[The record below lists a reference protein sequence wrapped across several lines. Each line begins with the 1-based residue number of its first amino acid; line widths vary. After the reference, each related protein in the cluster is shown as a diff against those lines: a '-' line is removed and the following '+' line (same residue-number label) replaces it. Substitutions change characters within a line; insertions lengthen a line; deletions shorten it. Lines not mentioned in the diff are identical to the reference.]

1 MTFYKTIRSLLI
13 IFCFSLILNGC
24 SKIPKPD
31 WSKPIEPNA
40 KKRAQQNAMDG
51 KGIGIPLFDGN
62 KKGGD
67 FLFASSNPMWKSTL
81 DTLSFIS
88 LANVDYSGGII
99 ITDWY
104 SDGNTDEAIKITVR
118 FLSNEIRS
126 DGLIVSLYKRNCIKD
141 ICSTTELKDDLVLDI
156 QRKILQKAA
165 IYKAEKDSK
174 TKESAPKV
182 TYKGDN
188 N

>member
-13 IFCFSLILNGC
+13 FFCFSFILNGC

-40 KKRAQQNAMDG
+40 KKRAQQNARDG
-51 KGIGIPLFDGN
+51 NGIGIPIFDGN

-118 FLSNEIRS
+118 FLSNEIRA
-126 DGLIVSLYKRNCIKD
+126 DGLTVKIYKRDCIKEKCN
-141 ICSTTELKDDLVLDI
+141 IKEIKTNLVVELKDS
-156 QRKILQKAA
+156 ILKKAVNYQKS
-165 IYKAEKDSK
+165 SK
-174 TKESAPKV
+174 TNRAKKSKKV
-182 TYKGDN
+182 YKDN
-188 N
+188 

>member
-1 MTFYKTIRSLLI
+1 MTNYKSIKTVFILL
-13 IFCFSLILNGC
+13 CLALMTGGC
-24 SKIPKPD
+24 GKLSTPD

-40 KKRAQQNAMDG
+40 RKRAQQNAIEG

-118 FLSNEIRS
+118 FLSNEIRA
-126 DGLIVSLYKRNCIKD
+126 DGLTVKIYKRDCIKEKCN
-141 ICSTTELKDDLVLDI
+141 IKEIKTNLVVELKDS
-156 QRKILQKAA
+156 ILKKAVIYQKS
-165 IYKAEKDSK
+165 SK
-174 TKESAPKV
+174 TNRTKKSKKV
-182 TYKGDN
+182 YKDN
-188 N
+188 

>member
-1 MTFYKTIRSLLI
+1 MTINKTIRSFLI
-13 IFCFSLILNGC
+13 IFCTTLVFAGC

-31 WSKPIEPNA
+31 WSKTIEPNA
-40 KKRAQQNAMDG
+40 KKRAQQNAIDG

-88 LANVDYSGGII
+88 LANVDYPGGVI

-104 SDGNTDEAIKITVR
+104 SDGNIDEAIKITVR
-118 FLSNEIRS
+118 FLSNDIRP
-126 DGLIVSLYKRNCIKD
+126 DGFIVKIYKRNCFKEKCNVKEIKTNLVVEMKD
-141 ICSTTELKDDLVLDI
+141 SILK
-156 QRKILQKAA
+156 KAV
-165 IYKAEKDSK
+165 IYKNEANKSNKSKKSKKIYKD
-174 TKESAPKV
+174 
-182 TYKGDN
+182 N
-188 N
+188 

>member
-13 IFCFSLILNGC
+13 IFCISIIFNGC

-40 KKRAQQNAMDG
+40 KKRARQNAIDG

-62 KKGGD
+62 KNGGD

-88 LANVDYSGGII
+88 LANVDYSGGVI

-104 SDGNTDEAIKITVR
+104 SDGNPDESIKIIVR
-118 FLSNEIRS
+118 FLSNEIRTDS
-126 DGLIVSLYKRNCIKD
+126 IKIIVHSKNCKTNQTCNSMLLYLGL
-141 ICSTTELKDDLVLDI
+141 
-156 QRKILQKAA
+156 
-165 IYKAEKDSK
+165 
-174 TKESAPKV
+174 SAQ
-182 TYKGDN
+182 
-188 N
+188 

>member
-13 IFCFSLILNGC
+13 IFCASLIFSGC
-24 SKIPKPD
+24 SKFSKPD

-40 KKRAQQNAMDG
+40 RKRAQQNAIEG

-104 SDGNTDEAIKITVR
+104 SEGNLDEAIKITVR
-118 FLSNEIRS
+118 FLSNDIRA
-126 DGLIVSLYKRNCIKD
+126 DGLTVKIYKRNCVKEKCNVKEIKTD
-141 ICSTTELKDDLVLDI
+141 LVSELKTS
-156 QRKILQKAA
+156 ILKKAVV
-165 IYKAEKDSK
+165 YEKNKNKANKSK
-174 TKESAPKV
+174 TRNKK
-182 TYKGDN
+182 YKDN
-188 N
+188 

>member
-13 IFCFSLILNGC
+13 IFCFSIIFNGC
-24 SKIPKPD
+24 SKISKPD

-40 KKRAQQNAMDG
+40 KKRAQQNAIEG
-51 KGIGIPLFDGN
+51 KGIGIPLFGSN
-62 KKGGD
+62 KSGGD

-104 SDGNTDEAIKITVR
+104 SDGNLDEAIKITVR
-118 FLSNEIRS
+118 FLSNDIRA
-126 DGLIVSLYKRNCIKD
+126 DGLTIKIYKRNCVKEKCGIKEIKTD
-141 ICSTTELKDDLVLDI
+141 LVAELKDS
-156 QRKILQKAA
+156 ILKKAVVYKKSTQKGRSKKSKKQ
-165 IYKAEKDSK
+165 YKD
-174 TKESAPKV
+174 
-182 TYKGDN
+182 
-188 N
+188 